1 MQPLTNEQ
9 LLPVGNEVLLDQPKP
24 PEAVLRPKCYC
35 GADSGRA
42 RRRAQG
48 DIPCDGTWCAA
59 RRAAAEEQQQPL
71 KEPVTRVLDYLIE
84 GSRWPRSHAALYG

>member
-9 LLPVGNEVLLDQPKP
+9 LLPADDGIHLDQPE
-24 PEAVLRPKCYC
+24 PELQEVAFRPKCYC

-48 DIPCDGTWCAA
+48 NIPCDGTWCKALREVAEA
-59 RRAAAEEQQQPL
+59 RAVAQ
-71 KEPVTRVLDYLIE
+71 
-84 GSRWPRSHAALYG
+84 